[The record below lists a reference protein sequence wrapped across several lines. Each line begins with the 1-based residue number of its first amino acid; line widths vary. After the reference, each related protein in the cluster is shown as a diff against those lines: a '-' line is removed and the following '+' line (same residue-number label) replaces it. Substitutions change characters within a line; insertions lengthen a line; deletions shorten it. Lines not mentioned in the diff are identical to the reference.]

1 MDPEEDPDRAI
12 LWKISRMKDDEKVDE
27 GLAEIY
33 GTIVRFFSLFTL
45 LFHVEFKS
53 SP

>member
-1 MDPEEDPDRAI
+1 MDPEEDPDRSI
-12 LWKISRMKDDEKVDE
+12 LWKIGRMKDNEDDEE
-27 GLAEIY
+27 LAEIY
-33 GTIVRFFSLFTL
+33 GRIVRFFFPFFTL

>member
-1 MDPEEDPDRAI
+1 MDPGEDPDRAI
-12 LWKISRMKDDEKVDE
+12 LWKIGRMLDDEKVDE

-33 GTIVRFFSLFTL
+33 GRIVRFFTHFTSSS
-45 LFHVEFKS
+45 HAKFKS

>member
-12 LWKISRMKDDEKVDE
+12 LWKIGRMKDDGKVDE

-33 GTIVRFFSLFTL
+33 GTIVRFFFP
-45 LFHVEFKS
+45 F
-53 SP
+53 